1 MSGEGLFREI
11 QSYLDAQA
19 RSSAEDVMIEGGI
32 LLALLVKRGVTTRD
46 REILIRPA
54 DKDRRRL
61 LRYLL
66 DPGLAPDLAT
76 ADVEGDTIIVRPN
89 WPRLAEYFG
98 QTPSQFQDL
107 LAKRFRKVLDRNWPT
122 IQYLL
127 SKD

>member
-11 QSYLDAQA
+11 QGYLNAQA

-32 LLALLVKRGVTTRD
+32 LLALLVKRGLTPRD
-46 REILIRPA
+46 REFIVRPT

-61 LRYLL
+61 LRYLI

-76 ADVEGDTIIVRPN
+76 ADVAGDTLVIRPN
-89 WPRLAEYFG
+89 WPRLADYFG
-98 QTPSQFQDL
+98 QTPAQFQDL
-107 LAKRFRKVLDRNWPT
+107 LAKRFRKVLERNWPT

>member
-1 MSGEGLFREI
+1 MSNEGLFREI
-11 QSYLDAQA
+11 QRYLDAQA

-32 LLALLVKRGVTTRD
+32 LLALLVKRGITTRD
-46 REILIRPA
+46 REVIVRPN

-76 ADVEGDTIIVRPN
+76 AEVAGDTVIIRPN

-98 QTPSQFQDL
+98 QTPRQFQDL

>member
-32 LLALLVKRGVTTRD
+32 LLALLVKRGVTPRD